1 MPLTQKKQHLR
12 KLKFPPI
19 RLFMTQKTPGLLL
32 RRLLF
37 QSEYAILV
45 SAMEDRPRNLGKEL
59 SLMKKNWIAAAAAC
73 LTACVCCAPA
83 ASAATLED
91 VAEAARAMGY
101 PELCIQEGIN
111 YCQTSNY
118 TPEQYDQIVAA
129 VYENNDEIWN
139 VIYQEYGIEAPAETE
154 SSSSGA
160 DETENS
166 GESAD
171 PAQPQFSITT
181 TEFLALSMEEQK
193 AFLQSL
199 TAEEQSAFL
208 GSLTPQERNAI
219 LKQLSTDA
227 KAQVLSQMVEAGA
240 SMGLHFTVEELT
252 DESLTL
258 SVRGEDGTLVDVSS
272 VGIVVDDTGISHTGL
287 ILGAGAVLLLSAGGL
302 LLLSLRTKKEQ
313 TYE

>member
-1 MPLTQKKQHLR
+1 
-12 KLKFPPI
+12 
-19 RLFMTQKTPGLLL
+19 
-32 RRLLF
+32 
-37 QSEYAILV
+37 
-45 SAMEDRPRNLGKEL
+45 
-59 SLMKKNWIAAAAAC
+59 MKKNWIAAAAAC
-73 LTACVCCAPA
+73 LTVCACCTPT

-154 SSSSGA
+154 PPSAS
-160 DETENS
+160 DTEQTEPDS
-166 GESAD
+166 ESA
-171 PAQPQFSITT
+171 PSAQPQFSITT
-181 TEFLALSMEEQK
+181 AEFLALSMEEQK

-287 ILGAGAVLLLSAGGL
+287 IFGAGSVLLLSAGGL
-302 LLLSLRTKKEQ
+302 LLMSLRTKKEQ
-313 TYE
+313 SHE